1 MHFMSDKSFGLEIQW
16 KPLIVIT
23 DNAIIQLMLSLHQ
36 RPDQLSQ
43 TSRKLSVYC
52 DQIHEK
58 IRLMLSVFHSIN
70 QNNLIFTKIVVK
82 IHKKLKIILSFI
94 QT

>member
-1 MHFMSDKSFGLEIQW
+1 MDN
-16 KPLIVIT
+16 VI
-23 DNAIIQLMLSLHQ
+23 IRLMLSLHQ

-58 IRLMLSVFHSIN
+58 NRLLLSVLHSIY
-70 QNNLIFTKIVVK
+70 QNNLIFTKIVVE
-82 IHKKLKIILSFI
+82 ILNKLKIIYSFI